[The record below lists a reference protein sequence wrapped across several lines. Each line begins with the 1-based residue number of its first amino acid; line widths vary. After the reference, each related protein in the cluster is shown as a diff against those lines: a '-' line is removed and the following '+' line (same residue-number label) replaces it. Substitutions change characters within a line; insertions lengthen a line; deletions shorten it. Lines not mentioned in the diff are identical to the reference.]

1 MLVDEALFQINLN
14 KTEHQVPLSDD
25 ESDEEMHHA
34 QAKSLNN
41 LISDK
46 NTKVK
51 NKQEE
56 KKI

>member
-1 MLVDEALFQINLN
+1 MLVDEALFQINLK

-41 LISDK
+41 LISD
-46 NTKVK
+46 
-51 NKQEE
+51 
-56 KKI
+56 